1 MTSLMSSR
9 TSPSRST
16 GPLSPEPRIETIT
29 ESKWSEIALDSAEE
43 ALLESAGKA
52 LARGTD
58 RYGFEHADS
67 HASLVQVRRTD
78 ETSAQV
84 RIVDAV
90 GLIATPT
97 VQLSVRPK
105 IPVGHL
111 LHILRAADGVPR
123 LATGEGAM
131 EQSDDL
137 AVLIA
142 HWFVTALERVLE
154 EGLARDYRRYR
165 DELTAVRGRILP
177 LNTARLF
184 YRGRVAVV
192 ADYEEYDFDT
202 PLNRTML
209 HVARI
214 VAGATVFPETL
225 RRRALR
231 ASRRIDGVGWLLRSD
246 ATAEV
251 DRRTI
256 YYRDALSLARQIIAA
271 TGRTLA
277 AGDRRSWTF
286 LFRTP
291 TPVEAGVRALAAETL
306 AGMVSV
312 HKGQRQLEG
321 ANMTINPDLVFED
334 DSIRA
339 IGDVKYK
346 LVGPEWDRSDLYE
359 VVAFAAGFR
368 VDRALMSLFAEPG
381 HEALPPT
388 KIGDHLITQVCWPAD
403 ASLTPGQAATQFA
416 EELRTWF
423 LGQGD
428 SPPLTSKTPA

>member
-16 GPLSPEPRIETIT
+16 GPLSAEPRIETIT
-29 ESKWSEIALDSAEE
+29 ESKWSAIALDSAEE
-43 ALLESAGKA
+43 ALLESAGKV

-58 RYGFEHADS
+58 RYGAEQPDAQ
-67 HASLVQVRRTD
+67 ASLVQVRRTD
-78 ETSAQV
+78 ETSAEV
-84 RIVDAV
+84 RILDAV

-97 VQLSVRPK
+97 LQLNVRPK

-111 LHILRAADGVPR
+111 LHILQAANVVPR
-123 LATGEGAM
+123 LASGEGVM
-131 EQSDDL
+131 EHIEDL
-137 AVLIA
+137 AVLIS

-154 EGLARDYRRYR
+154 EGLARDYRHHR
-165 DELTAVRGRILP
+165 DKLTAVRGRILP
-177 LNTARLF
+177 LDTARLF

-192 ADYEEYDFDT
+192 AEYEEYDFDT

-214 VAGATVFPETL
+214 VAAAPVFPQTL

-231 ASRRIDGVGWLLRSD
+231 ASRRINGVGWLQRAD

-256 YYRDALSLARQIIAA
+256 YYSDALSLARQIMAA

-291 TPVEAGVRALAAETL
+291 TPVEAGIRTLVAESL
-306 AGMVSV
+306 DGMVSV
-312 HKGQRQLEG
+312 RKGQ
-321 ANMTINPDLVFED
+321 T
-334 DSIRA
+334 
-339 IGDVKYK
+339 
-346 LVGPEWDRSDLYE
+346 
-359 VVAFAAGFR
+359 
-368 VDRALMSLFAEPG
+368 
-381 HEALPPT
+381 
-388 KIGDHLITQVCWPAD
+388 
-403 ASLTPGQAATQFA
+403 
-416 EELRTWF
+416 
-423 LGQGD
+423 
-428 SPPLTSKTPA
+428 